1 MLVKVII
8 LDNKPVEVKIIG
20 KAVIVFST
28 NIEI

>member
-8 LDNKPVEVKIIG
+8 LDNKLVEVKIIG
-20 KAVIVFST
+20 KVVIVFLI